1 VRIAIAHTTAL
12 SRFGE
17 GTHGLAGALARRA
30 PLPGLPA
37 EQPLANPRARK
48 MMSRAAYLAARCLTN
63 LLHETAWMDRDGI
76 GYFLG
81 VGASGGS
88 PGDITGLLERGV
100 AACNPL
106 LAFQL
111 MNNFTMCHG
120 AILEGV
126 GGPNAALFS
135 RGAGT
140 VAAIGEAVHAVRSGD
155 CEHAVAGGADEAS
168 HPVTVAELTRDGFIA
183 RGLVPAD
190 GAALIALAAARDG
203 DAVLVEG
210 CAHAS
215 GGADSIAEA
224 LVRAGGGTK
233 VTDVVIAA
241 WGPGAADDLRSFAAA
256 RFPHAGVVDTSPLG
270 ESLAASAALA
280 VCAAADLLMSR
291 PGRVAVLSLGVDGDP
306 GVVILSRGAS

>member
-1 VRIAIAHTTAL
+1 
-12 SRFGE
+12 
-17 GTHGLAGALARRA
+17 
-30 PLPGLPA
+30 
-37 EQPLANPRARK
+37 
-48 MMSRAAYLAARCLTN
+48 MN
-63 LLHETAWMDRDGI
+63 LLHEAAWSERGQI

-111 MNNFTMCHG
+111 MNNFAMCHG

-140 VAAIGEAVHAVRSGD
+140 IAAIGEAVHAIRSGD
-155 CEHAVAGGADEAS
+155 CDHAVAGGADEAT
-168 HPVTVAELTRDGFIA
+168 HPVTIAELTRDGFIA
-183 RGLVPAD
+183 RGLAPAD
-190 GAALIALAAARDG
+190 GAALVAMAVARGD

-210 CAHAS
+210 CAHVS
-215 GGADSIAEA
+215 GRGRSIGDALTQAGAPTD
-224 LVRAGGGTK
+224 
-233 VTDVVIAA
+233 VTDVVIAP
-241 WGPGAADDLRSFAAA
+241 WGAPAADALRSFIAA
-256 RFPHAGVVDTSPLG
+256 RFPDATVLDTAPLG

-280 VCAAADLLMSR
+280 VCAAVDLLTTR
-291 PGRVAVLSLGVDGDP
+291 PGRVVVLTLGVDGDP
-306 GVVILSRGAS
+306 GAVVLSRGAA